1 MENLIMI
8 AVMLISTALIATLF
22 LVDFNHNTNT
32 NNKIIEEDIDD
43 FTNEEIEQMESDFN
57 NKVNNYNTNVDINYV
72 YDNNEVIAIKNI
84 KL

>member
-1 MENLIMI
+1 
-8 AVMLISTALIATLF
+8 MLIGTALIATLF

-43 FTNEEIEQMESDFN
+43 FTNEEIEQMELDFN
-57 NKVNNYNTNVDINYV
+57 NKVNNYNNNVDINYV